1 MKIFIRLTN
10 GLIQMECDCMDYVQD
25 IKKQIEDTE
34 FIPYNLIN
42 LTNGVNCLN
51 DNEVV
56 SNIYKEG
63 DILEYFVELKGGMR
77 QKWRKKRMRRMKR
90 HRRKMRNRS
99 K

>member
-1 MKIFIRLTN
+1 
-10 GLIQMECDCMDYVQD
+10 MECDCMDYVQD

>member
-1 MKIFIRLTN
+1 
-10 GLIQMECDCMDYVQD
+10 MECDCMDYVQD

-42 LTNGVNCLN
+42 ITNGVKCLN